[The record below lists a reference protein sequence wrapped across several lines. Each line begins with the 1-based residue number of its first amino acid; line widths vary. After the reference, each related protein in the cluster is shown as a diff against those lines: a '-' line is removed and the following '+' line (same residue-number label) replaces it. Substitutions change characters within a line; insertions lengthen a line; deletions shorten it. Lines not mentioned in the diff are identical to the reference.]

1 MSIQP
6 KGENVRRAVKWISS
20 ERVDRPQTALH
31 KLIEEAA
38 VQFNLTP
45 METNSLERTLQEDG
59 SAPERKA

>member
-6 KGENVRRAVKWISS
+6 RGENVRRAVKWISS
-20 ERVDRPQTALH
+20 ERGDRPQTPLR

-45 METNSLERTLQEDG
+45 LETNSLERTLQEGGD
-59 SAPERKA
+59 APNG